1 MAAVKEEVPVAALI
15 GDVVGSRRAADR
27 ADLHHRLDELV
38 ARANG
43 ELQPLVPLRITVG
56 DEYQACFE
64 TVGEALH
71 AAIWLR
77 LNLLPDIDVR
87 HGVGWGP
94 VELLDRD
101 PRVEDG
107 PGWWAAREAIEW
119 AKAEAARPSLRHLR
133 TVYRRHA
140 SAKGPGAEGVNAALV
155 CRDQMVGSMSQRS
168 LRLLQG
174 GFEGRS
180 QAMLAEEE
188 GVSASAVSQ
197 RFRND
202 GLAAVLAA
210 EELLRRV
217 T

>member
-1 MAAVKEEVPVAALI
+1 MVVLKPDTSVAALI

-27 ADLHHRLDELV
+27 ADLHHRLDQLIG
-38 ARANG
+38 RANE
-43 ELQPLVPLRITVG
+43 ELTPLVPLRITVG
-56 DEYQACFE
+56 DEYQGCFA

-71 AAIWLR
+71 AALWLR
-77 LNLLPDIDVR
+77 LDLLPDADVR

-94 VELLDRD
+94 VAVLEED
-101 PRVEDG
+101 PRIEDG

-119 AKAEAARPSLRHLR
+119 AKAEAARASLRHLR
-133 TVYRRHA
+133 TAYRRHA
-140 SAKGPGAEGVNAALV
+140 DAEGPDAESVNAALV
-155 CRDQMVGSMSQRS
+155 CRDQLVGSVSQRS

-174 GFEGRS
+174 GFAGRT
-180 QAMLAEEE
+180 QAMLAQEE

-202 GLAAVLAA
+202 GLAAILAA
-210 EELLRRV
+210 EELLRRI